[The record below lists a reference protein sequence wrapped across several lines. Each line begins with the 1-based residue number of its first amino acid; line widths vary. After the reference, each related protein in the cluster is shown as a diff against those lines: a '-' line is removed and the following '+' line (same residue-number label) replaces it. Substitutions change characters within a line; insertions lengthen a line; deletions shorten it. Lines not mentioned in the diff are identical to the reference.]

1 MGIEDVIGEESIGD
15 VRVVTVRTAE
25 LSAAVAKGFVARVQL
40 SFPSG
45 GSVRVVLDLSSV
57 KFMDSVALG
66 SLVVLLRRVKERGG
80 RMVLVGL
87 SGHCRNVMDVTGLGR
102 VFEQCPDV
110 ASAVKALQGP
120 G

>member
-1 MGIEDVIGEESIGD
+1 
-15 VRVVTVRTAE
+15 
-25 LSAAVAKGFVARVQL
+25 
-40 SFPSG
+40 
-45 GSVRVVLDLSSV
+45 
-57 KFMDSVALG
+57 
-66 SLVVLLRRVKERGG
+66 
-80 RMVLVGL
+80 VGL